1 VFKSYKLRL
10 FLALLGIT
18 FSIIFSNRFVAQF
31 MLTAELERVA
41 AIELAA
47 DVERCQGKG
56 TDQDE
61 FERCLHMTMRSD
73 SIEPISFYYQTCWS
87 PASDSATCASARA
100 AVLSQT
106 VGVASSDVTVTQW
119 ADVLV
124 ASVPVRAGSFVLL
137 ARDDVRHLLI
147 RMWSLRDNALIYVLP
162 FVLFSVACA
171 VWLLVALVMRPID
184 KIKGSVQKLS
194 ADNLSSTEFVA
205 APYIEFQGFADV
217 FDSLRRRLS
226 NSLSLSRRF
235 AADASH
241 ELKTPLTVLRGR
253 AEMLVA
259 SLSRGSDEQAMA
271 LEVLE
276 EVEHM
281 SEIVEK
287 LLLLSRADAKA
298 LVLEKNIHNFS
309 DLMDDFLSDAA
320 SYAPDIELRTAI
332 QPGVFWVCDVALIRL
347 LVQNLYSNAI
357 KYNEPKGWV
366 RVRLESRAGRGV
378 LIIENPAKDIP
389 PELPSHAFDR
399 FYRLDSA
406 RSSSGAGHGLGLSI
420 CQEIAHAHR
429 AKLNMTVLPYSVRLT
444 VEFDELTASVQSVR
458 NA

>member
-10 FLALLGIT
+10 FLTLLGIT
-18 FSIIFSNRFVAQF
+18 FFIIFSNRFVAQF

-47 DVERCQGKG
+47 DVERCQGNG
-56 TDQDE
+56 TDQE
-61 FERCLHMTMRSD
+61 AFERCLRMTMRSD

-87 PASDSATCASARA
+87 PASESTACASARA
-100 AVLSQT
+100 AVPPQAA
-106 VGVASSDVTVTQW
+106 GASSGGVTVTQW
-119 ADVLV
+119 GEVLL
-124 ASVPVRAGSFVLL
+124 ASTSARGGSFVML
-137 ARDDVRHLLI
+137 ARDDVRNLLM

-162 FVLFSVACA
+162 FVLFSVVCA

-184 KIKGSVQKLS
+184 TIKGSVQRLS
-194 ADNLSSTEFVA
+194 ADNLSSNQFVA
-205 APYIEFQGFADV
+205 APYIEFQGFVDV

-276 EVEHM
+276 EVERM

-320 SYAPDIELRTAI
+320 SYAPDIELRAAI
-332 QPGVFWVCDVALIRL
+332 
-347 LVQNLYSNAI
+347 
-357 KYNEPKGWV
+357 V
-366 RVRLESRAGRGV
+366 RARATTLRQTT
-378 LIIENPAKDIP
+378 
-389 PELPSHAFDR
+389 R
-399 FYRLDSA
+399 Q
-406 RSSSGAGHGLGLSI
+406 RSTCS
-420 CQEIAHAHR
+420 
-429 AKLNMTVLPYSVRLT
+429 T
-444 VEFDELTASVQSVR
+444 
-458 NA
+458 